1 LVYHSTILTGVNA
14 MTTITINTYAPDSR
28 FDMSKEEAKDFF
40 AFVQRKAE
48 SLGYDVA
55 FDEAVSVDEESERFV
70 EKCFAEY

>member
-1 LVYHSTILTGVNA
+1 

-55 FDEAVSVDEESERFV
+55 FDEAISVDEESERFV
-70 EKCFAEY
+70 EKCFSEY